1 MKVALVHNDYAAG
14 VPSGETAVAEEEE
27 RALRRAGVTVR
38 RFGTSA
44 DEIRALPLGRL
55 RAGLAWATA
64 TSVGA
69 VEPLAGLAEFA
80 PDLVHAHNTFPGVGQ
95 RWTADVDVPVVHTLH
110 NFRHFCAA
118 ATLTRDLRPCRLCID
133 GSRWHAVRYGCY
145 QGSAAASV
153 PFALGPSAHRA
164 PLLRN
169 ASCLIALNRMM
180 RDELVRAGHGDR
192 TLLEPA
198 NFLADRHDAT
208 AATDVGS
215 PRGEHWLYVG
225 RLTAEKGIVE
235 LLRRWPDG
243 VPVRVVGG
251 GDEEVEVAAIAAA
264 RPEVTHLG
272 VVPREQVLRE
282 LRTCRGVVMPS
293 LWPEGM
299 PVVYIEAMA
308 TDTPVAAVV
317 GSAPGDLVRE
327 QGTGWA
333 FESVA
338 AMARGLAE
346 VADPAPG
353 TCRAAFEAHYTESA
367 FVARRVGLYERLL
380 AGRAPA

>member
-1 MKVALVHNDYAAG
+1 MRVALVHNDYAAG

-27 RALRRAGVTVR
+27 RALRRAGVTVA

-44 DEIRALPLGRL
+44 DAIRRLPLGTL

-64 TSVGA
+64 TGVR
-69 VEPLAGLAEFA
+69 VVHPLAGLGEFA
-80 PDLVHAHNTFPGVGQ
+80 PDVIHVHNTFPGIGQ
-95 RWTADVDVPVVHTLH
+95 RWTGDVDVPLVHTLH
-110 NFRHFCAA
+110 NLRHFCAA
-118 ATLTRDLRPCRLCID
+118 ATLTRDLQPCRLCID
-133 GSRWHAVRYGCY
+133 GSRWNAARFGCY
-145 QGSAAASV
+145 RGSRAASV
-153 PFALGPSAHRA
+153 PFALAPSARRA

-169 ASCLIALNRMM
+169 ASCLIALNRVM

-198 NFLADRHDAT
+198 NFLPDRHDVAV
-208 AATDVGS
+208 ACGDGA
-215 PRGEHWLYVG
+215 RGDHWLYVG
-225 RLTAEKGIVE
+225 RLAAEKGIVA
-235 LLRRWPDG
+235 LLRRWPTG
-243 VPVRVVGG
+243 VRVRVVGG
-251 GDEEVEVAAIAAA
+251 GEEDDEVAAIAAA

-272 VVPREQVLRE
+272 VLPRAEVLEE
-282 LRTCRGVVMPS
+282 LRSCRGVVMPS

-299 PVVYIEAMA
+299 PVVYVEAMA

-317 GSAPGDLVRE
+317 GSAPGDLVRT

-338 AMARGLAE
+338 AMAAGLAD
-346 VADPAPG
+346 VTDPPAG

-367 FVARRVGLYERLL
+367 FLARRLGLYERLL
-380 AGRAPA
+380 AGDGPS